1 MTEDIWK
8 EFHERL
14 RNFIKTKVYNETDVD
29 EIMQESFYK
38 IHKNIDKIKDI
49 GKIES
54 WLYQIV
60 RNSIV
65 DYFRIKKNIEFDENF
80 HNDSFN
86 IQSNNEE
93 LKSIVTQKCDNK
105 GIKLVDSNSVNEIK
119 KCIYPLMQNIPQKY
133 IEAVK
138 YVDYDGNSQIDL
150 ANELS
155 ISVSGAKSRVQRG
168 RKMIKDELLGCCK
181 FEFDNRGKVLDY
193 YRKDNKE
200 STTSC
205 DLC

>member
-86 IQSNNEE
+86 IQ
-93 LKSIVTQKCDNK
+93 
-105 GIKLVDSNSVNEIK
+105 
-119 KCIYPLMQNIPQKY
+119 
-133 IEAVK
+133 
-138 YVDYDGNSQIDL
+138 
-150 ANELS
+150 
-155 ISVSGAKSRVQRG
+155 
-168 RKMIKDELLGCCK
+168 
-181 FEFDNRGKVLDY
+181 
-193 YRKDNKE
+193 
-200 STTSC
+200 
-205 DLC
+205 